1 MFKPLL
7 SATYTEK
14 FPPRYPV
21 LASPKLDGIRII
33 IVDGVPMTRS
43 LKKPVPSKV
52 VRAALECLPW
62 FDREILAGEPNSEA
76 ACANTQSKVM
86 SVDGMTLEDEWTF
99 HIFDMADPYLKSMP
113 FEERFRGMTKSV
125 TAVTEKYFRLK
136 PHLKVLDHTEVN
148 NDKELW
154 AYEDECVKLGYE
166 GIMIRDPFGVYKHG
180 RSTPK
185 DRILTKIKRW
195 EDAEGIITETHEE
208 MHNGNE
214 PKINALGR
222 VERSSHQENKTGTGR
237 LGGYTVKTKRHLH
250 DDLFSLEGEDPECP
264 WVEFYL
270 GATANVKQADRVKMW
285 EEREKFLEGKV
296 TFKYQ
301 PTKGAERPRFPVYK
315 VVRFDV

>member
-7 SATYTEK
+7 SATYESR

-33 IVDGVPMTRS
+33 IIDGVPMTRS

-52 VRAALECLPW
+52 VRGALEGLPW
-62 FDREILAGEPNSEA
+62 FDGEILAGEPNSEA

-86 SVDGMTLEDEWTF
+86 SAEGMTLEDEWTF
-99 HIFDMADPYLKSMP
+99 HIFDIADPSYHGMS
-113 FEERFRGMTKSV
+113 FQERFDGMRRSV
-125 TAVTEKYFRLK
+125 EAVRNKYFRLA
-136 PHLKVLDHTEVN
+136 PHLSVLDHAVIN
-148 NDKELW
+148 NDEELW
-154 AYEDECVKLGYE
+154 AYEDQCVKLGYE
-166 GIMIRDPFGVYKHG
+166 GIMIRDPLGVYKCG
-180 RSTPK
+180 RSTAK
-185 DRILTKIKRW
+185 ERILTKIKRW
-195 EDAEGIITETHEE
+195 EDTEGIITETHEE

-250 DDLFSLEGEDPECP
+250 DNLFSLEGDDPECP
-264 WVEFYL
+264 WVYFYL

-285 EEREKFLEGKV
+285 EERDKFTDGVV

-301 PTKGAERPRFPVYK
+301 PTKGAERPRFSVYK
-315 VVRFDV
+315 VVRLDV